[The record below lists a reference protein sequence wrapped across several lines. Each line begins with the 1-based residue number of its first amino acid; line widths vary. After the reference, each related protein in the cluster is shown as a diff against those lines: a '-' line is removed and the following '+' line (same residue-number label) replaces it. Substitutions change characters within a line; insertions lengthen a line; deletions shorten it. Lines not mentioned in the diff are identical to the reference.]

1 MTEISIGDG
10 VLAMVR
16 VDLPPESADFYK
28 LAGVEFLYHSVV
40 LNIISV
46 EDSSISATGDLG
58 AALGEAVLEARATN
72 SEDSII
78 LSDLKMHT
86 SDGRELS
93 VAGAYYLGA
102 PWDASKGEPEHGL
115 LPGMRCRIE
124 GAFSRVSGLVE
135 QVFAEAA
142 VRLGA
147 LFASPVISES
157 ERASAV
163 VEGLDG
169 VLVDILDDS
178 TCDVFSRILGD
189 LREAFEADA
198 HDSHNCILDVAAEWR
213 GFRPRWPWNP
223 TRFFVGDPDAALVD
237 GEFDYAVYA
246 DVVEKQLIDMTPTLE
261 DMIDKYNGEI
271 VSETWKYG
279 SFAAHTYTPASPA
292 DFSLTER
299 VAMFQKFVDEQMDR
313 VWWSE
318 YREESGQYESSR
330 LLDKMYR
337 ELKAAYRLEK

>member
-1 MTEISIGDG
+1 MSGSVSRDFNVVYRSGGRGHRKDFYLKRLRDGDG
-10 VLAMVR
+10 QPYGDYLISASERSGVLPYCAVEQYELNTLTP
-16 VDLPPESADFYK
+16 D
-28 LAGVEFLYHSVV
+28 GVAVLQALSDSSLHFLMWD
-40 LNIISV
+40 
-46 EDSSISATGDLG
+46 EDSEGVAVPVLVHAYTGTRRSVKSFAVEESLTN
-58 AALGEAVLEARATN
+58 AADVMA
-72 SEDSII
+72 
-78 LSDLKMHT
+78 
-86 SDGRELS
+86 
-93 VAGAYYLGA
+93 
-102 PWDASKGEPEHGL
+102 DA
-115 LPGMRCRIE
+115 
-124 GAFSRVSGLVE
+124 
-135 QVFAEAA
+135 AEAA
-142 VRLGA
+142 ARFGA
-147 LFASPVISES
+147 LFASPVVSES
-157 ERASAV
+157 ERARAV

-169 VLVDILDDS
+169 VLVDILDAS
-178 TCDVFSRILGD
+178 TCDVFTRILGD

-198 HDSHNCILDVAAEWR
+198 HDAHNCILDVADEWR
-213 GFRPRWPWNP
+213 RSFRPHWPWRP

-246 DVVEKQLIDMTPTLE
+246 DVVEKQLINITPTLE